1 MADFHVIDADGH
13 VNEVGPVS
21 VDWGYYLEAPYRDRV
36 KATGVGPEDV
46 GLFIDGAPF
55 PRIPAGERRFRHWAA
70 ASAAHNERPGM
81 WDPKVRIAHM
91 DEDGIAIAVLYGTS
105 ICEINSE
112 LDDAGLAATISRAY
126 NNWLH
131 DFCAHAPD
139 RLKGVASVPLQ
150 DMEETVRELERAVTK
165 LGFVGVGIL
174 PDSNLKTLMD
184 PYFFPLYEALQALDV
199 PLGLH
204 LLGGGRRPMGGDR
217 YNHLFFTHTFGH
229 PFEQMLAMQALVAG
243 GVLDRFPRLRVAFLE
258 GDCGWLPWWLHRM
271 DSHYEKLGEFVP
283 SKAKPSEYLVE
294 GAQCFIGCEGDEPM
308 IPYVAGVVGADR
320 LVFASDYWHW
330 DGEFPGAVAGMTG
343 RADLPDSLKRKVLG
357 ENAARLYRLK

>member
-1 MADFHVIDADGH
+1 MADYRVIDADGH
-13 VNEVGPVS
+13 VNEVGPES

-36 KATGVGPEDV
+36 RARGVGPTDV
-46 GLFIDGAPF
+46 GFYIDGAPF
-55 PRIPAGERRFRHWAA
+55 PRIPDGERRFRHWAA

-81 WDPKVRIAHM
+81 WDPSVRIAHM
-91 DEDGIAIAVLYGTS
+91 DEDGIEVAVLYGTS
-105 ICEINSE
+105 ICEVNSE
-112 LDDAGLAATISRAY
+112 LADAGLAAAISRAY

-131 DFCAHAPD
+131 DFCAYAPG

-150 DMEETVRELERAVTK
+150 DMDETVRELERAVTK

-174 PDSNLKTLMD
+174 PDSNARTLMD
-184 PYFFPLYEALQALDV
+184 PYFFPLYAKLQELDV

-204 LLGGGRRPMGGDR
+204 LLGGGRRQLGHDR

-243 GVLDRFPRLRVAFLE
+243 GVLDRFPNLRVAFLE

-283 SKAKPSEYLVE
+283 SRTKPSEYLIQ
-294 GAQCFIGCEGDEPM
+294 GDRCYIGCEGDEPM
-308 IPYVAGVVGADR
+308 IPYVAGVVGEDR

-330 DGEFPGAVAGMTG
+330 DGEFPGSVAGLAE
-343 RADLPDSLKRKVLG
+343 RADVSDSLKRKVLG
-357 ENAARLYRLK
+357 DNAARLYRL